1 MRINKK
7 KFSLLVLS
15 LVWILLL
22 MVGCSTSQTNV
33 KIPEGSK
40 LEIEEV
46 NTFLEDM
53 DNIVSIISEIEYD
66 FSDFSKE
73 NYESLKIATTTA
85 KENIEKV
92 KEEFLSRMDENSINE
107 TEYVDDINQ
116 LKTIESNYEQVNKIL
131 NVNSDYIEKDNENL
145 NTFISAFKSI
155 FSEFYINLYDISSKY
170 KIEVDENI
178 KVKVEQTKENRANE
192 KSINE
197 VFYSRLDEVNN
208 DLKEGMRIFNEEV
221 EAFSKDSSRYD
232 KLYDSLSKFKDE
244 ATKTK
249 ESVEE
254 LKKLVESANEMDKTK
269 ESFVTM
275 MTETLSKVESF
286 TQTIMLGMENKSES
300 MINSSIEKI
309 SQTNN
314 SIAFM
319 DMLITNA
326 LK

>member
-1 MRINKK
+1 MRSSKK

-22 MVGCSTSQTNV
+22 MTGCSTSQTNI

-46 NTFLEDM
+46 NTFLEDI

-92 KEEFLSRMDENSINE
+92 KEEFLSRMNENSINE

-116 LKTIESNYEQVNKIL
+116 LETIESNYEQVNKIL

-145 NTFISAFKSI
+145 NTFISVFKSI
-155 FSEFYINLYDISSKY
+155 FSEFYISLYDISSKY

-178 KVKVEQTKENRANE
+178 KVKVEQIKENRGNE
-192 KSINE
+192 KSIDE
-197 VFYSRLDEVNN
+197 IFYSRLDEVNN

-232 KLYDSLSKFKDE
+232 RLYDSLSKFKDE

-254 LKKLVESANEMDKTK
+254 FKNLVKSANEMDKTK
-269 ESFVTM
+269 ESFVSM

-286 TQTIMLGMENKSES
+286 TQIIMLGMESKSES